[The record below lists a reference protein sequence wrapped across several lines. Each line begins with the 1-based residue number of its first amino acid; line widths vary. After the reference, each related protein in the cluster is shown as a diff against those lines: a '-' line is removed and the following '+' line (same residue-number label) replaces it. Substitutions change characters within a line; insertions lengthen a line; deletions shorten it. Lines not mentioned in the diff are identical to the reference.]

1 MWVVITEMDV
11 PHTFRGNQNRDM
23 AQQWLEKLNHQW
35 ELQRFL
41 QNCHEVRG

>member
-1 MWVVITEMDV
+1 MDV
-11 PHTFRGNQNRDM
+11 LHSFRGNQNREM
-23 AQQWLEKLNHQW
+23 AHQWLEKLNHQW